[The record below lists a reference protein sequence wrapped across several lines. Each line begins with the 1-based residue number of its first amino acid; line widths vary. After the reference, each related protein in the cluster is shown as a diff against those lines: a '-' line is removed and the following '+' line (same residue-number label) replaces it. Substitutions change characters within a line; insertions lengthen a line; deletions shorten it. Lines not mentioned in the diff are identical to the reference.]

1 LTNIKLRMKYRVYYI
16 VYNLYTE
23 YDIQFGIKIQF
34 LDDIENDIRQQ
45 AEQMGRDMEKLA
57 EENNGLKAQNNRSKG
72 AYDCCICMEKTSDER
87 KLAVLVPCGHTVC
100 EECAPTMQGRAC
112 GICRRNSTYS
122 VIVQGIY

>member
-1 LTNIKLRMKYRVYYI
+1 MKYRVYYI

>member
-1 LTNIKLRMKYRVYYI
+1 MKYRVYYL

-45 AEQMGRDMEKLA
+45 AERDMLLMGRDMKKLA

>member
-1 LTNIKLRMKYRVYYI
+1 MTNIKLRMKYRVYYI